1 VKLLLQKNKISK
13 IKHMISKLT
22 VLKNLN
28 FFKKCVIVK
37 IQTNFRRIDMKNLK
51 KMFILCSLALVFTA
65 ILAGASQAAGL
76 MNVATSKAVS
86 VFNSIKL
93 IIFVVGGF
101 GLVGIA
107 WQAIWG
113 KMKWTWFAGLAVGL
127 AILAAAS
134 AIVNYATGDNM
145 SAGSSGATVTD
156 TFGSSAT
163 GDIQ

>member
-1 VKLLLQKNKISK
+1 MSTKLA
-13 IKHMISKLT
+13 

-28 FFKKCVIVK
+28 FFSKCVIVK

-51 KMFILCSLALVFTA
+51 KMFILCSLALVFTVIFA
-65 ILAGASQAAGL
+65 DASQAAL
-76 MNVATSKAVS
+76 MNVAAGKAVK
-86 VFNSIKL
+86 VFNSIKM
-93 IIFVVGGF
+93 IIFIVGGF

-127 AILAAAS
+127 AMLAAAS

-145 SAGSSGATVTD
+145 SAGSNNAKVTD

-163 GDIQ
+163 GNIQ